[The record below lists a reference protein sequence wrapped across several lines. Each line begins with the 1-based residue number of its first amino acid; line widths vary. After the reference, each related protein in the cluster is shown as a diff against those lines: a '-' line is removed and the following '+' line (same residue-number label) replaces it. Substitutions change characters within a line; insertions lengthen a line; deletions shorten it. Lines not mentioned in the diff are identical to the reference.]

1 MPSKTL
7 VVAVAFIMLIPAFL
21 IAQTSSSS
29 TLTSTAAAEKLQ
41 QPMSSDK
48 ALPLAKQYASDF
60 LEGRGAALW
69 DKLTPEMKNVVG
81 GEQSKWGEVNAGI
94 PMQIGHVKQVLNER
108 ILAALD
114 LQLYTRLITT
124 DTFPG
129 ELVVSVALTPDG
141 KIAGLGARPVGNP
154 AESKRLD
161 YKTRN
166 HYRFPLAGTWTI
178 YQGGRSVYDNY
189 HAASVDQR
197 FAYDIIKYE
206 SGSMFKTD
214 GSSFEDFYGFGA
226 PVLATS
232 DCKVFSAEDKYED
245 NPLKKASTTSPKQGN
260 NVVLDCGN
268 GEFAMYA
275 HLKRGSIKVKTGDVV
290 KTGQQI
296 AALGNSGNSPLPHL
310 HFHLQDGPTWLQGE
324 GLPVSFEKILVN
336 GKSVTD
342 AAPVR
347 GDVVQAQ

>member
-7 VVAVAFIMLIPAFL
+7 VVAVAFIVFTSVAATAQMSKPSTSQSPTPAL
-21 IAQTSSSS
+21 H
-29 TLTSTAAAEKLQ
+29 
-41 QPMSSDK
+41 QPMSDDK
-48 ALPLAKQYASDF
+48 ALPLAKQYANDF
-60 LEGRGAALW
+60 LEGRGATLW

-94 PMQIGHVKQVLNER
+94 PLQIGHVKQVLNER

-129 ELVVSVALTPDG
+129 ELVVSVALAPDG

-154 AESKRLD
+154 AESKHLD
-161 YKTRN
+161 YKSKN

-178 YQGGRSVYDNY
+178 YQGGSSVYDNY
-189 HAASVDQR
+189 HAASADQR

-206 SGSMFKTD
+206 SGSMFRTD
-214 GSSFEDFYGFGA
+214 GSSFDDFYGFGA
-226 PVLATS
+226 PVLAAAA
-232 DCKVFSAEDKYED
+232 CKVFSAEDRYDD

-275 HLKRGSIKVKTGDVV
+275 HLKRGSIKVKTGDLV
-290 KTGQQI
+290 KTGQEI

-310 HFHLQDGPTWLQGE
+310 HFHLQNGPTWLQGE
-324 GLPVSFEKILVN
+324 GLPIAFEKIIVN
-336 GKSVTD
+336 GKSVPD
-342 AAPVR
+342 AEPVR